1 MYEVYVESHFSAA
14 HRLLHYNGKCENLHG
29 HNWRVRL
36 FAKGREL
43 DASGMLIDFKELN
56 RVLNKTLERFDHVYL
71 NDLEDFKT
79 ADPSA
84 ERIAEIIFSAAS
96 KEISELNLVG
106 RAVAVSRVMV
116 WESEGSC
123 ASYCED

>member
-14 HRLLHYNGKCENLHG
+14 HRLTHYQGKCENLHG

-36 FAKGREL
+36 YAKGREL
-43 DASGMLIDFKELN
+43 DASGMLIDFKELK
-56 RVLNKTLERFDHVYL
+56 RVLNKALERFDHVYL
-71 NDLEDFKT
+71 NDLEAFKT

-84 ERIAEIIFSAAS
+84 ERIAEIIFTTAS
-96 KEISELNLVG
+96 KEIAALSLGG
-106 RAVAVSRVMV
+106 RLIEVSRVMV